1 MIDASNIDTSIK
13 DCISHVNSN
22 TYSGRTYTELR
33 VNPNKLGDIFTFW
46 EFKQRME
53 MIAKGAGI
61 EHYQIV
67 RADLRFDSYKHEHFE
82 AYLKLHRLLIS
93 ALAITYKVK
102 NVYTTADLFTWKPLN
117 VAIKNDYFQIENYDR
132 ERKSQN
138 TENHLEPAKSRLEER
153 SVGRQFRECV
163 YTTGNLDPMEALRME
178 FAQNW
183 VARWDQA
190 IANIDLVY
198 ERSNIELAKIWRDGK
213 NKKPVPFPN
222 LTAFLCM
229 YENGIYNRKQLV
241 DLLERIG
248 VSNPKIIA
256 RNHKARYAPE
266 FFSKGDILR
275 AVNEVKRATA
285 AFFEAEEPVQPVPE
299 MEKNSNLI
307 PFLGEWLYDD
317 AS

>member
-1 MIDASNIDTSIK
+1 M
-13 DCISHVNSN
+13 
-22 TYSGRTYTELR
+22 EL
-33 VNPNKLGDIFTFW
+33 
-46 EFKQRME
+46 
-53 MIAKGAGI
+53 IARGAGI

-102 NVYTTADLFTWKPLN
+102 NAYTTADLFTWKPLN

-153 SVGRQFRECV
+153 SVGRQFRECI
-163 YTTGNLDPMEALRME
+163 YPKGNLDPMDALKVE
-178 FAQNW
+178 FTQNW
-183 VARWDQA
+183 IARWDQA

-198 ERSNIELAKIWRDGK
+198 ERSNAELAKIWRDGK
-213 NKKPVPFPN
+213 SKKPVPFPN
-222 LTAFLCM
+222 LTAYLCM
-229 YENGIYNRKQLV
+229 YENGIYNRRQLI

-248 VSNPKIIA
+248 VNNPKIVA

-275 AVNEVKRATA
+275 AMNEIKRASA
-285 AFFEAEEPVQPVPE
+285 AFFEAEEPVKPVLE
-299 MEKNSNLI
+299 MEKDSNLI

>member
-1 MIDASNIDTSIK
+1 M
-13 DCISHVNSN
+13 
-22 TYSGRTYTELR
+22 
-33 VNPNKLGDIFTFW
+33 
-46 EFKQRME
+46 
-53 MIAKGAGI
+53 
-61 EHYQIV
+61 
-67 RADLRFDSYKHEHFE
+67 
-82 AYLKLHRLLIS
+82 
-93 ALAITYKVK
+93 
-102 NVYTTADLFTWKPLN
+102 
-117 VAIKNDYFQIENYDR
+117 AIKNDYFQIENYDR